1 MRLTLWMIDVHD
13 DKLSQ
18 LIFVY
23 ARDRAHAVKKSYR
36 QRKRYALFRQYELRE
51 LPYGFRIVHRYLP
64 GYKDVEERILSPI
77 AAHRVQ
83 KGRYLQISDSS
94 VRQR

>member
-36 QRKRYALFRQYELRE
+36 QRKRYPYLYRYELRE
-51 LPYGFRIVHRYLP
+51 LPYGFRILYRYLP
-64 GYKDVEERILSPI
+64 GYKDVEEHHLS
-77 AAHRVQ
+77 VFS
-83 KGRYLQISDSS
+83 KLDG
-94 VRQR
+94 